1 MQRIDEADRRWN
13 PAKVVFESN
22 AAFRGIKDVFA
33 RHARFGPKLVGI
45 HQTTSKPARFA
56 AFSVRVRSGGFRLQA
71 GFTGLDP
78 SQQELWSEMT
88 SYPFGDTND
97 LLDAA
102 AMGTEEILSYRE
114 PRMWVMG

>member
-1 MQRIDEADRRWN
+1 RWN

-56 AFSVRVRSGGFRLQA
+56 AFAVRVESGCFRYH
-71 GFTGLDP
+71 P
-78 SQQELWSEMT
+78 SQRDLWSEMT

-102 AMGTEEILSYRE
+102 AMGTEQILAYRE
-114 PRMWVMG
+114 PRIWFL